1 MGLDLGSI
9 WELRLGIGAG
19 AAWAEHTMRQKK
31 RVDEERCRQCLFF
44 FLPVQGWVD
53 GHAAGAG
60 GLLPKRV
67 EESEASWDDFFFF
80 FII

>member
-1 MGLDLGSI
+1 
-9 WELRLGIGAG
+9 
-19 AAWAEHTMRQKK
+19 
-31 RVDEERCRQCLFF
+31 
-44 FLPVQGWVD
+44 VD

-80 FII
+80 HLLYDELSRA